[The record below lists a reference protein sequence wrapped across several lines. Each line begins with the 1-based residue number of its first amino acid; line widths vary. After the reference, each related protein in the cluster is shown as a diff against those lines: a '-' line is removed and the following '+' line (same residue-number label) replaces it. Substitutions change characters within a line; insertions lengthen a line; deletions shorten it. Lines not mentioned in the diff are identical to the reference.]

1 MTQQSY
7 CLAKIADGAAFEI
20 DTDRARLDYNVIHG
34 FLSRSH
40 WAEGISRA
48 VLRRA
53 IAHSIPF
60 GLYKNGRQIGFA
72 RVVTDRATFAYL
84 ADVFV
89 LPEERSRGHG
99 RWLVQAV
106 LDHPELQGLRRW
118 LLGSRDAQGLYR
130 KLGFAAPAP
139 PFAFLERLD
148 AQVYRRPG
156 LAVKAAAY

>member
-1 MTQQSY
+1 MVQQTY
-7 CLAKIADGAAFEI
+7 CFAKIADGAAYEI
-20 DTDRARLDYNVIHG
+20 DTNRARLDHNVIHG

-40 WAEGISRA
+40 WAQGIPRA

-53 IAHSIPF
+53 IGHSMPF

-72 RVVTDRATFAYL
+72 RVVTDHATFAYL

-89 LPEERSRGHG
+89 LPGERGRGLG
-99 RWLVQAV
+99 RWLVQVV
-106 LDHPELQGLRRW
+106 LDHPDLQGLRRW

-130 KLGFAAPAP
+130 KLGFDQPAP

-148 AQVYRRPG
+148 QQVYRHPG
-156 LAVKAAAY
+156 LAVSAGAY